1 MTRVL
6 SSRESFP
13 LVRSLPAIS
22 RTRRAAARR
31 RSVITVPAAPPAACT
46 RRAVRTSLPTALAS
60 SPESVG

>member
-6 SSRESFP
+6 SSQLSLPRE
-13 LVRSLPAIS
+13 RSLLAIS
-22 RTRRAAARR
+22 RTRRAPARR
-31 RSVITVPAAPPAACT
+31 RSVTAVPVAPPAACT